1 MGTRYFYLF
10 KKNSE
15 SREPWLSDE
24 IRIKTTELRRREGRD
39 NRAIEVSSWR

>member
-24 IRIKTTELRRREGRD
+24 IRIKTTELRRREGRG
-39 NRAIEVSSWR
+39 NRGVKLEMR